1 MVARQKREMRESQEA
16 KARIEREARES
27 KKRAEPEV
35 IDLA

>member
-1 MVARQKREMRESQEA
+1 MVARQKCEMQESQEA